1 MSIFTPDNE
10 PYLGRESVFQF
21 DNMILVAMEQNQRI
35 APWTHGRDLTPL
47 QWAGTEL
54 IPHGFSIALS
64 IRELV
69 RQGYL
74 ISTEILLRPLI
85 ERAAVISYLSET
97 PSALPLWENG
107 WPHESRPSLRKMLT
121 VMLGNKRT
129 VKENEDLAR
138 QVTQHFNSLVHA
150 DPQGARYQ
158 SIRTADGLRGYSAS
172 KSLADTE
179 RCDEICFQAAMYLI
193 VLTLRAVAIFPEA
206 LDCWREENER

>member
-1 MSIFTPDNE
+1 MPIFTPDNE

-21 DNMILVAMEQNQRI
+21 DSMILVAMEQNQRI

-85 ERAAVISYLSET
+85 ERAAVISYLAET

-107 WPHESRPSLRKMLT
+107 WPHKSRPSLRKMLA
-121 VMLGNKRT
+121 VMLGNKGT
-129 VKENEDLAR
+129 VKENKELAR

-150 DPQGARYQ
+150 DPRGARYQ
-158 SIRTADGLRGYSAS
+158 SIKTADGLRGYSAS
-172 KSLADTE
+172 KSLADTGK
-179 RCDEICFQAAMYLI
+179 CDDVCFQASMYLI
-193 VLTLRAVAIFPEA
+193 VLTSRAIAIYPEA
-206 LDCWREENER
+206 LKPDTYIAAN